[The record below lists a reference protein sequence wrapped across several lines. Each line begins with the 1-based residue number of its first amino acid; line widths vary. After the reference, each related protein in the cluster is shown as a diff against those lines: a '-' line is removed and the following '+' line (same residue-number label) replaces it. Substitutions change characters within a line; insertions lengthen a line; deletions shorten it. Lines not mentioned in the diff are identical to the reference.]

1 LYNIRKEKQKQI
13 HGTCYYYYNLRIQKI
28 SNFREKKNMIKGF
41 IEEENMSNL
50 TSASGEAS
58 ANSSGNRNE
67 IGTNNYHQ
75 QYLAPSQ
82 STQIHDEAPPPK
94 KRRNLPGNPGLL
106 S

>member
-1 LYNIRKEKQKQI
+1 
-13 HGTCYYYYNLRIQKI
+13 
-28 SNFREKKNMIKGF
+28 MIKGF

-82 STQIHDEAPPPK
+82 STQTHDDAPPPK
-94 KRRNLPGNPGLL
+94 KRRNLPGNPGLYYL
-106 S
+106 DF